1 MDKLKFTIHPLFFI
15 FGLYFAFI
23 GKVFSFLV
31 YTLVAVMHEF
41 GHFYA
46 SSKLG
51 YKLNRIVLMP
61 YGALI
66 SGNLE
71 DVSYK
76 DEALIALAGPLVNT
90 ITALFFAGLWW
101 FFPSTYPYTELAF
114 FASISI
120 AIINLLPCH
129 PLDGGRFLSSTLSLF
144 IKRNIAVLITRIL
157 GVFIGLLILALFIYS
172 CFTQVNFS
180 VLFFACFILVG
191 AIDKNKQNS
200 YIKTLSSFVFS
211 IKRPTPVCEYVLPC
225 TATIKTLY
233 GVMETG
239 KYYRFFIM
247 SESGN
252 LSYPIESTT
261 LQNLLLT
268 AKPNEK
274 IIDAINE
281 SAKTYEA
288 V

>member
-144 IKRNIAVLITRIL
+144 
-157 GVFIGLLILALFIYS
+157 
-172 CFTQVNFS
+172 C
-180 VLFFACFILVG
+180 
-191 AIDKNKQNS
+191 
-200 YIKTLSSFVFS
+200 YI
-211 IKRPTPVCEYVLPC
+211 I
-225 TATIKTLY
+225 
-233 GVMETG
+233 
-239 KYYRFFIM
+239 
-247 SESGN
+247 
-252 LSYPIESTT
+252 
-261 LQNLLLT
+261 
-268 AKPNEK
+268 
-274 IIDAINE
+274 
-281 SAKTYEA
+281 
-288 V
+288 

>member
-15 FGLYFAFI
+15 FGLYFAFV

-76 DEALIALAGPLVNT
+76 DEALIALAGPLVNV

-114 FASISI
+114 FASVSI

-129 PLDGGRFLSSTLSLF
+129 PLDGGRFLSATLSLF

-157 GVFIGLLILALFIYS
+157 GVLIGLLILALFVYS

-200 YIKTLSSFVFS
+200 YIKTLSNFVFT
-211 IKRPTPVCEYVLPC
+211 IKRPTVICEYILPH

-233 GVMETG
+233 TILEAG

-247 SESGN
+247 SESG
-252 LSYPIESTT
+252 TT
-261 LQNLLLT
+261 LPCIEGKTLENILLT

-274 IIDAINE
+274 LIDVVNE
-281 SAKTYEA
+281 KAER
-288 V
+288 